1 MRVAGYLNLA
11 ADFAHN
17 FTDGLAL
24 GASFLAGSTVGAITT
39 LTVLLHEV
47 PHEVGDFAILV
58 QSGCSKRKV
67 AFGLPLPGGGG
78 AEGCWLPSTPQSR
91 FPRGFVCL
99 LGNSSC
105 RALTAAGGGGEP
117 LKGGAG
123 PGRLGVFYRI
133 QPASTSHP
141 LALSGKGE
149 GGFPRGTPAAL
160 GSKGGGCG

>member
-1 MRVAGYLNLA
+1 MEGVWRWGHILHSAPRLTISSPPPPAMRVAGYLNLA

-67 AFGLPLPGGGG
+67 TSRLFGWPGG
-78 AEGCWLPSTPQSR
+78 
-91 FPRGFVCL
+91 
-99 LGNSSC
+99 
-105 RALTAAGGGGEP
+105 
-117 LKGGAG
+117 
-123 PGRLGVFYRI
+123 
-133 QPASTSHP
+133 
-141 LALSGKGE
+141 
-149 GGFPRGTPAAL
+149 
-160 GSKGGGCG
+160 